1 MWVYMY
7 LFAQI
12 ETQMYLDQFNLW
24 VSTDV
29 FIAYGMRKQEVWN
42 PCGVGN
48 LEEQEPLY
56 PH

>member
-12 ETQMYLDQFNLW
+12 EIHMYLDQFNLW

-42 PCGVGN
+42 LCGVGN